1 ETVSVFNVVVDRDSR
16 QYFDV
21 LFDKPVGQ
29 GRVGE
34 VLDPAPAKIYPALG
48 GSWKW
53 QTTNALRFQP
63 SGGLPVASEYR
74 VTLDPARIVHE
85 GQVFSGDTE
94 LTVKTDKFLVE
105 EVTVAEEPA
114 LEGKAKVV
122 YRGEIRFNYPVEPET
137 LAPLVK
143 LVDPEEPK
151 PVGVKLEIDY
161 RSKVVGYS
169 TEPIQKKREE
179 RKIRLT
185 IASSLTPAQGN
196 APLGEEYVKE
206 IEVGSSTKLSVRGV
220 EAVPGPH
227 ESTIKVTFSS
237 PISAAVA
244 EKYVKLDPAVP
255 VRLAAERNEL
265 SITGEMAPGSTYA
278 LDIGKGMPATD
289 EAVLQEYFHQDVEL
303 PDLEPSVGF
312 QSQGMF
318 LWNQGQHAVALE
330 AVNSPKVK
338 MTIDRVYLNNLFFLF
353 EYGGFF
359 EDEYGYAGELNHALG
374 DRLKEVNLNVGG
386 RKNKKRVYPLDLDKY
401 IKTKEP
407 GLYRVSVSKPDD
419 NQANQRWLLLTNLG
433 AVAKRGPGQ
442 FLVWVSSIKDLSP
455 VAEAKVT
462 LISDQNQ
469 TLASGRTDSS
479 GIWRTDEAKALAK
492 GTPYMVTIEKG
503 DDFSFLL
510 LSQMTV
516 DTTGLDVGG
525 AEPPGEGY
533 QAFLYGER
541 DIYRPGEKLQ
551 GLAIVRDGALHI
563 PPSMPA
569 LLRHRDP
576 QGRELEVRKVTTGD
590 RGLSPF
596 ELDLPA
602 YSLTGPHTLEL
613 EVAQK
618 IIGQYRFQ
626 VEEFVP
632 DRISVTIVP
641 PKGKVG
647 PGDTLQY
654 QVQSSYLFGAPAA
667 GLPVE
672 SRVRLVDSTFAPK
685 GFPGFSFRNDD
696 RKLQD
701 KEVLSTDGKLD
712 DEGRSEFKVEMPAG
726 APVPSS
732 LEAVITAR
740 VQEQGGRGVA
750 AMQRLQVHPY
760 PYYVGLRRAGGAEG
774 EGFAEPGKPAAFEFV
789 VVSPEG
795 KEVPAKALRADLF
808 EDRWNTVLRKTPSGG
823 WRYETTRDPR
833 LVSTQAIPAGQSRG
847 TFQVIPK
854 RYGSYRV
861 VLTDADTQA
870 SAAIEFYAA
879 GWGTSPWA
887 IKNPARLELDLDK
900 AEYAAGDTA
909 VVQVRAPFP
918 GKLLLTVE
926 RDKVLDTKIYDLQ
939 GNTAKIEIPV
949 RGEYRPNA
957 YVTATLVRP
966 VGALEPGS
974 AGRAFGAVPISV
986 NRTVNHLAP
995 QISAPDQ
1002 MRPGRELAVTVKAA
1016 PGAVVTVAAVDEG
1029 ILQLIAQKTPEPF
1042 DFFYRKLALGVTS
1055 YDTFSLLLPEL
1066 KSLTPGGGEGAEG
1079 GQYVRTEGI

>member
-1 ETVSVFNVVVDRDSR
+1 
-16 QYFDV
+16 
-21 LFDKPVGQ
+21 
-29 GRVGE
+29 
-34 VLDPAPAKIYPALG
+34 
-48 GSWKW
+48 
-53 QTTNALRFQP
+53 
-63 SGGLPVASEYR
+63 
-74 VTLDPARIVHE
+74 
-85 GQVFSGDTE
+85 
-94 LTVKTDKFLVE
+94 
-105 EVTVAEEPA
+105 
-114 LEGKAKVV
+114 
-122 YRGEIRFNYPVEPET
+122 
-137 LAPLVK
+137 
-143 LVDPEEPK
+143 
-151 PVGVKLEIDY
+151 
-161 RSKVVGYS
+161 
-169 TEPIQKKREE
+169 
-179 RKIRLT
+179 
-185 IASSLTPAQGN
+185 
-196 APLGEEYVKE
+196 
-206 IEVGSSTKLSVRGV
+206 
-220 EAVPGPH
+220 
-227 ESTIKVTFSS
+227 
-237 PISAAVA
+237 
-244 EKYVKLDPAVP
+244 
-255 VRLAAERNEL
+255 
-265 SITGEMAPGSTYA
+265 
-278 LDIGKGMPATD
+278 
-289 EAVLQEYFHQDVEL
+289 
-303 PDLEPSVGF
+303 LEPSVGF

-419 NQANQRWLLLTNLG
+419 NQANQRWLLLTDLG

-479 GIWRTDEAKALAK
+479 GVWRTDDSKALAK

-510 LSQMTV
+510 LNTMTV

-551 GLAIVRDGALHI
+551 GLAVVRDGALHA

-774 EGFAEPGKPAAFEFV
+774 EGFAEPGKPSGFEFV

-808 EDRWNTVLRKTPSGG
+808 EDRWNTVLRKTASGG
-823 WRYETTRDPR
+823 WRYETTRDPV
-833 LVSTQAIPAGQSRG
+833 LISSQAIPAGKSRG
-847 TFQVIPK
+847 SFEMTPR

-861 VLTDADTQA
+861 VLTD
-870 SAAIEFYAA
+870 
-879 GWGTSPWA
+879 P
-887 IKNPARLELDLDK
+887 
-900 AEYAAGDTA
+900 
-909 VVQVRAPFP
+909 
-918 GKLLLTVE
+918 
-926 RDKVLDTKIYDLQ
+926 
-939 GNTAKIEIPV
+939 
-949 RGEYRPNA
+949 
-957 YVTATLVRP
+957 
-966 VGALEPGS
+966 
-974 AGRAFGAVPISV
+974 
-986 NRTVNHLAP
+986 
-995 QISAPDQ
+995 
-1002 MRPGRELAVTVKAA
+1002 
-1016 PGAVVTVAAVDEG
+1016 
-1029 ILQLIAQKTPEPF
+1029 
-1042 DFFYRKLALGVTS
+1042 
-1055 YDTFSLLLPEL
+1055 
-1066 KSLTPGGGEGAEG
+1066 
-1079 GQYVRTEGI
+1079 